1 MAPNLGFAT
10 LILNLSINLLSCI
23 FYWLYRKK
31 TQPHQLYKIYLSLN
45 IASFC
50 CAILCQ
56 LFLIYCYLISDYSV
70 INVYQNSHHLKPLL
84 YKIAGSWGNHEGS
97 MLLLITVLCGYNL
110 FCIIFGQL
118 NLAVK
123 IGTCSIQAFIIT
135 LFCAYTA
142 FTSNPFL
149 TQLPPTPSGLGLNPI
164 LQDVGLALH
173 PPMLYLGYLG
183 FAIVFSLI
191 LSALI
196 HHSFD
201 KPAIKLARLYT
212 YFATAILTL
221 GIALGSWWAYR
232 ELGWGGY
239 WFWDPVENIS
249 LMPWISSIAAIHA
262 LKIADKNRSM
272 QSWSAFL
279 IIITMILC
287 LLGIFLTRS
296 GVLTSVHSFAIAAQR
311 GFFIIFLIAVIGSLG
326 LLVFAKYLQFY
337 PLNAPT
343 KSKVKTI
350 RKSTFLILVNNYFLI
365 IALIV
370 ILIGTLYPILS
381 RGLFNQF
388 ISIGYSYYNRVF
400 NILLMPFLFLLLG
413 NYLSFK
419 NLFKISNVLRLIL
432 TLISLLV
439 IFWLYP
445 KQQQLLFFV
454 NLFLAIYNL
463 ILNFSLRQKLS
474 SALAHGG
481 FLLLIIGVII
491 SSSCQNISEKN
502 ITLNQSFQIAN
513 FDIKFTQIDYAAHKN
528 FISRIG
534 IFKIS
539 KNNQFVTTLYP
550 ELRFYP
556 ISNQITNESAIYHHP
571 FYDLYLVIGTKD
583 DKENYAIRAYH
594 KPMMN
599 LIWIGA
605 IIIMF
610 SLFINILQKILKK

>member
-10 LILNLSINLLSCI
+10 LILNLSISILSCV
-23 FYWLYRKK
+23 FYWLYRNKS
-31 TQPHQLYKIYLSLN
+31 QPQELYKIYLSLN
-45 IASFC
+45 FASFF

-56 LFLIYCYLISDYSV
+56 LFLIYCYIISDYTV

-84 YKIAGSWGNHEGS
+84 YKIVGSWGNHEGS

-110 FCIIFGQL
+110 FFMIFSRI
-118 NLAVK
+118 NLIVK
-123 IGTCSIQAFIIT
+123 IGTSSIQAFIIG

-149 TQLPPTPSGLGLNPI
+149 TALPQSSTGLGLNPI
-164 LQDVGLALH
+164 LQDIGLALH

-196 HHSFD
+196 HHSF
-201 KPAIKLARLYT
+201 ANQIIKSAQIYT

-249 LMPWISSIAAIHA
+249 LMPWISAIATIHA
-262 LKIADKNRSM
+262 LKIANKNSSM

-311 GFFIIFLIAVIGSLG
+311 GFFIIFLIAAIGSLG
-326 LLVFAKYLQFY
+326 LIIFAKYLKFY
-337 PLNAPT
+337 PIYSNGNST
-343 KSKVKTI
+343 KNKI
-350 RKSTFLILVNNYFLI
+350 FRQTFFILVNNYFLI
-365 IALIV
+365 VALIV

-388 ISIGYSYYNRVF
+388 ISIGYSYYNQVF
-400 NILLMPFLFLLLG
+400 NILLVPFLLFLLS
-413 NYLSFK
+413 NYLNSK
-419 NLFKISNVLRLIL
+419 NLFKIANLYRLIFTFVIL
-432 TLISLLV
+432 FM
-439 IFWLYP
+439 IFWLNE
-445 KQQQLLFFV
+445 QQRQILFFI
-454 NLFLAIYNL
+454 NIFLAIFNL
-463 ILNFSLRQKLS
+463 VLNFSLRQKLS
-474 SALAHGG
+474 STLAHGG
-481 FLLLIIGVII
+481 FLLIIIGVII
-491 SSSCQNISEKN
+491 SSACQNIIERNVNLK
-502 ITLNQSFQIAN
+502 QSFQIAN
-513 FDIKFTQIDYAAHKN
+513 FNVEFDKIEYAAQKN

-534 IFKIS
+534 VFKIT
-539 KNNQFVTTLYP
+539 KNNQFITTLYP

-556 ISNQITNESAIYHHP
+556 VSNQITNESAIYHHL

-605 IIIMF
+605 IMIIF
-610 SLFINILQKILKK
+610 SFFINIFLKKIK